1 MAATHDRP
9 TGAGSAGVVER
20 TRILTTH
27 TGSLP
32 RPPALER
39 AMLDRLEGTPV
50 AEADLAVLVAEA
62 TAEVVERQRKAGL
75 DVINDGELGKESYS
89 SYVIE
94 RLEGF
99 GGESD
104 VLIMRDLI
112 DYPEAAAAMAV
123 DDGFTHL
130 RRPACVGPVTRSS
143 AADRLIARDIEL
155 LRAGIGGAGPDEVF
169 MTAVSPG
176 TIAMFMT
183 NRHYPDHE
191 SYLVALAEA
200 MAPEYR
206 AIVNAGFTLQ
216 VDCPDL
222 GCWGSLIR
230 HDASTAELV
239 DIARLHL
246 DVLDGALAGLP
257 PERMRMHVCWGNYEG
272 PHHHDIPF
280 AAIAQP
286 VLDARPAGL
295 LIEASNPR
303 HQHEW
308 AVFGDL
314 KIPDGKVV
322 IPGVV
327 DSTVNY
333 IEHPEVVAQRIERY
347 ARVVGRDNVMAG
359 TDCGFGT
366 FVGLRECIPALAW
379 AKLESLAQ
387 GAAIASERLWR

>member
-1 MAATHDRP
+1 
-9 TGAGSAGVVER
+9 VN
-20 TRILTTH
+20 RIRTTH

-39 AMLDRLEGTPV
+39 AMLDQLEGKPV
-50 AEADLAVLVAEA
+50 ADLEALVTGA
-62 TAEVVERQRKAGL
+62 TAEIVARQRATGL
-75 DVINDGELGKESYS
+75 DVINDGEVGKESYS

-94 RLEGF
+94 RLDGF

-104 VLIMRDLI
+104 TLVMHDLI

-123 DDGFTHL
+123 DAGFTHL
-130 RRPACVGPVTRSS
+130 RRPACIGPISRLP
-143 AADRLIARDIEL
+143 AADKLVARDVEL
-155 LRAGIGGAGPDEVF
+155 LRAGVGDDGGPDDVF

-191 SYLVALAEA
+191 SYLVALADA

-206 AIVNAGFTLQ
+206 AIVDAGFTLQ
-216 VDCPDL
+216 IDCPDL
-222 GCWGSLIR
+222 GCWGSLVR
-230 HDASTAELV
+230 HDADTDELV

-246 DVLDGALAGLP
+246 AVLDHALAGLP
-257 PERMRMHVCWGNYEG
+257 PERLRMHVCWGNYEG

-286 VLDARPAGL
+286 VLDARPRGL
-295 LIEASNPR
+295 LIEAANPR

-308 AVFGDL
+308 AVFENL
-314 KIPDGKVV
+314 KLPDGKVI

-333 IEHPEVVAQRIERY
+333 IEHPEVVAQRILRY
-347 ARVVGRDNVMAG
+347 AEVVGAEHVMAG

-379 AKLESLAQ
+379 AKLDSLVA
-387 GAAIASERLWR
+387 GAAIASERL